1 MSLLKKITV
10 FSDGSLLFKNFP
22 SNNTTKLVKFLNKD
36 LKNFQKKFQEESL
49 STFSGYNNTNIY
61 RKKLFK

>member
-10 FSDGSLLFKNFP
+10 FSDGSLLFKKFP
-22 SNNTTKLVKFLNKD
+22 SNNATKSVKFLDKD

-49 STFSGYNNTNIY
+49 STFSGSNNTNIY

>member
-10 FSDGSLLFKNFP
+10 FSDGSLLFKKFT
-22 SNNTTKLVKFLNKD
+22 SNNATKSVKFLDKD

-49 STFSGYNNTNIY
+49 STFSGSNNTNIY